1 MNLLANLFRK
11 VFVNQDLS
19 PFCSLSLFYVKRLE
33 AMLIVFSEGF
43 LEAAFHED
51 AQLGTIPKK
60 TTSQIRVFQIALIA
74 LTVY

>member
-1 MNLLANLFRK
+1 
-11 VFVNQDLS
+11 
-19 PFCSLSLFYVKRLE
+19 
-33 AMLIVFSEGF
+33 MLIVFSEGF

-51 AQLGTIPKK
+51 AQLGTLPKK